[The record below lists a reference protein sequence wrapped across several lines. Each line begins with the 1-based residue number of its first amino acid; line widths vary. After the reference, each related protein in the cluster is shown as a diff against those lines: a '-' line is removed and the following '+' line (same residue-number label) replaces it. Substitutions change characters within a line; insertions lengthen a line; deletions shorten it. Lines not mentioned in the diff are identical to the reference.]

1 MKKKNCRVFEIIC
14 YVAAALVAVTGLY
27 MLWANIAYIGE
38 YLSAY
43 GMGFGDMKGQI
54 IQTVAPVLAQYLTY
68 TLVLVGMGRIYHAVK
83 GGIVY
88 EEDLAEPE
96 VFAADECEE
105 VSVEA
110 VEAAEEEAEEA
121 AVETAE
127 PVEAPVEI
135 ADEAKED

>member
-1 MKKKNCRVFEIIC
+1 MKKKNCRAFEIIC

-83 GGIVY
+83 GDIVY

-96 VFAADECEE
+96 VFVADECEEE

-110 VEAAEEEAEEA
+110 VEAAEEVAE
-121 AVETAE
+121 ETAE

>member
-1 MKKKNCRVFEIIC
+1 MKKKNCRAFEIIC
-14 YVAAALVAVTGLY
+14 YVAAALVTVTGLY

-83 GGIVY
+83 GDIVY
-88 EEDLAEPE
+88 EEDLVEPE
-96 VFAADECEE
+96 VFAEDECEE

-110 VEAAEEEAEEA
+110 VEEAEEA
-121 AVETAE
+121 VEETTE
-127 PVEAPVEI
+127 PVETPAEI